1 MKGYPH
7 LAQINPEPTEPR
19 FDTLYFSFFLDTHQ
33 SFMIAKT
40 PKKKKKSIQFV
51 TSDFLSFSNYSKL

>member
-7 LAQINPEPTEPR
+7 WAQITPEPNESR
-19 FDTLYFSFFLDTHQ
+19 FDTLYFSFFPDRHQ
-33 SFMIAKT
+33 SFMIAKAS
-40 PKKKKKSIQFV
+40 KKKKKSIKFV

>member
-40 PKKKKKSIQFV
+40 PKKKKNQYN
-51 TSDFLSFSNYSKL
+51 L